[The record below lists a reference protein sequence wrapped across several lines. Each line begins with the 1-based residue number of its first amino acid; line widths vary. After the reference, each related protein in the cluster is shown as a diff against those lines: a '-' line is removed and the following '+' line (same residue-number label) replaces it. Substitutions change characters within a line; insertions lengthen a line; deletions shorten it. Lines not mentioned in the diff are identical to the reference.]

1 MKGGFMG
8 FKSGNFRHSY
18 RLTNAENPLDDF
30 LIPALE
36 SSVLYRRAA
45 GYFSSAIFV
54 HIAQGIAGLVANG
67 GKMKLLTSHA
77 FTTRDFESL
86 NKKIQQDRL
95 EDELF
100 DSFQSDYNSLV
111 QEIQRQHVRA
121 MLWMLGN
128 SLLEVKVVIPKKR
141 LDVENPGTIAL
152 YHQKFGIL
160 SDAFHD
166 QVGFAGSL
174 NETVNGWLG
183 NIENMNVYCS
193 WKTEQNLYLQDYE
206 EEFEKIW
213 SGQAG
218 ADWEVVDLPEAVA
231 QRLISANGVEDPAR
245 ISRRREPETKTPR
258 ALRDYQEKALDAWV
272 GAGRVGILEMATGTG
287 KTRTAKACLNHTLEA
302 FPSLLTVVVAPYQ
315 HIADQWA
322 KELSHLRLFEI
333 AASSNWRRDLEVL
346 KTEAVFGRIKDLTI
360 VVVKNTAGSK
370 DFLNLVEAM
379 LSSFERLLLI
389 GDEVHWLGANAYRP
403 ALNERAHFRLGLSAT
418 PARYFDEDGSEF
430 LQSYFRKDEDRDATV
445 YRFSLSEALKY
456 DDQVTGKKILCPYN
470 YFPVFVGLNAVEQE
484 DFDRWTQSI
493 AVALSQDQ
501 TAETR
506 ERISEL
512 RIARSMVLK
521 KAASKVPALKELIES
536 LGLDSITQALIYC
549 AESEQMDLVANTLS
563 GLRLD
568 FGRITSAEGSRP
580 SRRLGGKSER
590 EVIIDSFAESRLNT
604 LLAIDC
610 LDEGVD
616 IPSAQL
622 GFILASSGNPKE
634 FIQRRGRLLR
644 QFPGKTHADI
654 YDFVVLPSDSAPE
667 NNSIQKIELSR
678 ILEFASDAQNR
689 NDVIQLLKTRY
700 NYEEKSEK

>member
-1 MKGGFMG
+1 MG
-8 FKSGNFRHSY
+8 FKSQNFRHSY
-18 RLTNAENPLDDF
+18 RLTSAENPLDDF

-36 SSVLYRRAA
+36 SAVLYRRAA
-45 GYFSSAIFV
+45 GYFSSAIFA

-67 GKMKLLTSHA
+67 GRMKLITSHA
-77 FTTRDFESL
+77 FTSRDFESL
-86 NKKIQQDRL
+86 NNKIQHDRL

-100 DSFQSDYNSLV
+100 DSFQSDYDSLV

-141 LDVENPGTIAL
+141 LQVDNPGTIAL

-160 SDAFHD
+160 TDVAAD

-218 ADWEVVDLPEAVA
+218 ADWEVIDLPDAVA
-231 QRLISANGVEDPAR
+231 QRLISANGTEDPAR
-245 ISRRREPETKTPR
+245 ISKRKPTETITPR
-258 ALRDYQEKALDAWV
+258 ALRDYQEKALNSWV
-272 GAGRVGILEMATGTG
+272 EAGRVGILEMATGTG
-287 KTRTAKACLNHTLEA
+287 KTRTAKACIDHTLDA

-322 KELSHLRLFEI
+322 KELSHLRVFEV
-333 AASSNWRRDLEVL
+333 AASSNWRRDLEIL

-360 VVVKNTAGSK
+360 VAVKNTASSA
-370 DFLNLVEAM
+370 DFLSLVEKI
-379 LSSFERLLLI
+379 LHSFERFLFI
-389 GDEVHWLGANAYRP
+389 GDEVHWLGAKAYRP
-403 ALNERAHFRLGLSAT
+403 ALNEKAHFRLGLSAT
-418 PARYFDEDGSEF
+418 PSRYFDEDGSEF
-430 LQSYFRKDEDRDATV
+430 LQNYFRKGEAREATV
-445 YRFSLSEALKY
+445 FQFALSEALNY
-456 DDQVTGKKILCPYN
+456 DDQVTGQKILCPYN
-470 YFPVFVGLNAVEQE
+470 YFPIFVGLSAQEQE

-501 TAETR
+501 TPETR
-506 ERISEL
+506 ERIAEL
-512 RIARSMVLK
+512 RISRSMVLK
-521 KAASKVPALKELIES
+521 KAASKVPALKELIETR
-536 LGLDSITQALIYC
+536 GLDSITQALIYC
-549 AESEQMDLVANTLS
+549 AESEQMDRVASTLS
-563 GLRLD
+563 TLRLD

-590 EVIIDSFAESRLNT
+590 EVIIDSFAEGRLNT

-654 YDFVVLPSDSAPE
+654 FDFVVLPSDTAPE
-667 NNSIQKIELSR
+667 NNSIKKIELSR

-689 NDVIQLLKTRY
+689 HEVIQLLKTKY
-700 NYEEKSEK
+700 SYEETSEK

>member
-1 MKGGFMG
+1 MG
-8 FKSGNFRHSY
+8 LRAQNFRHSY

-36 SSVLYRRAA
+36 SAVLYRRAA
-45 GYFSSAIFV
+45 GYFSSAIFA
-54 HIAQGIAGLVANG
+54 HMAQGIAGLVANG
-67 GKMKLLTSHA
+67 GKMKLITSHA
-77 FTTRDFESL
+77 FTSRDFESL
-86 NKKIQQDRL
+86 NKRAQEDRL

-100 DSFQSDYNSLV
+100 DSFQDDYNSMV

-141 LDVENPGTIAL
+141 LDVENPRTIAL

-160 SDAFHD
+160 SDGHD
-166 QVGFAGSL
+166 DLVGFAGSL

-193 WKTEQNLYLQDYE
+193 WKSEQNLYLQDYE

-213 SGQAG
+213 SGEAG
-218 ADWEVVDLPEAVA
+218 SDWEVVDLPEAVA
-231 QRLISANGVEDPAR
+231 QRLISANGTEDPAR
-245 ISRRREPETKTPR
+245 ISKRNESKPLGPNSLRE
-258 ALRDYQEKALDAWV
+258 YQQSALDAWV

-287 KTRTAKACLNHTLEA
+287 KTRTAKACLDHTKSA
-302 FPSLLTVVVAPYQ
+302 FPSLLTIVVAPYQ

-322 KELSHLRLFEI
+322 KELSHLRVFEV
-333 AASSNWRRDLEVL
+333 AASPNWRRELEIL
-346 KTEAVFGRIKDLTI
+346 KTEAIFGRVKDLTI
-360 VVVKNTAGSK
+360 VAVKNTASSQ
-370 DFLNLVEAM
+370 DFLSLVDKM
-379 LSSFERLLLI
+379 LESFERLLLI
-389 GDEVHWLGANAYRP
+389 GDEVHWLGANAYRA
-403 ALNERAHFRLGLSAT
+403 ALNEKAHFRLGLSAT
-418 PARYFDEDGSEF
+418 PSRYFDEDGSDF
-430 LQSYFRKDEDRDATV
+430 LQAYFRKGEDRDSTV
-445 YRFSLSEALKY
+445 FRFSLSEALNY
-456 DDQVTGKKILCPYN
+456 DDPVTGKKILCPYN
-470 YFPVFVGLNAVEQE
+470 YFPVFVGLNAEEQE

-501 TAETR
+501 TPETK
-506 ERISEL
+506 ERIAEL

-521 KAASKVPALKELIES
+521 KAASKVPALKELIQD

-549 AESEQMDLVANTLS
+549 AESEQMESVASTLS
-563 GLRLD
+563 ALRLD

-590 EVIIDSFAESRLNT
+590 EAIIESFAEGRLKT

-644 QFPGKTHADI
+644 QFSGKTHADI
-654 YDFVVLPSDSAPE
+654 YDFVVLPTDTASE

-689 NDVIQLLKTRY
+689 NDVIQLLKIKY
-700 NYEEKSEK
+700 NYEETSEK